1 MSRSI
6 IASLAIAAIA
16 SASACGGLQSNSAP
30 NAEVKSNTG
39 PSRSEET
46 PKMNETGATTDP
58 KESKA
63 LAATVELHGVKFVVE
78 SPNSAAG
85 NKFTVTPSGLK
96 ESNEPFTQSVDG
108 DVYGAEV
115 GDLNIDQSPE
125 IYVFVRERSGL
136 KRSTVY
142 GFAANAKKSMSHFAL
157 ADPDVKSKEYAG
169 YNGEDEFAVV
179 ENVLSRRFPI
189 FEGTGADAK
198 KTGKTRIVQYKI
210 KPGEASWQFYVFRSD
225 QY

>member
-1 MSRSI
+1 
-6 IASLAIAAIA
+6 
-16 SASACGGLQSNSAP
+16 
-30 NAEVKSNTG
+30 
-39 PSRSEET
+39 
-46 PKMNETGATTDP
+46 MNETGATTDP

-63 LAATVELHGVKFVVE
+63 FAATVELHGVKFVVE

-142 GFAANAKKSMSHFAL
+142 GFAANAKKSMSQFAL